1 MIGDTTATG
10 RGPAPGLLLL
20 EAVWPAT
27 LCAERAAAV
36 LRAVARCR
44 AEGDGGADFA
54 PHASSLRLRALAGQG
69 FEPVA
74 LAHSLSQGPLRAM
87 LQAALGARVA
97 LLADQC
103 WARCQYAP
111 AHAPPGHAAHG
122 WHQDGALHADFAAP
136 VPQAPLRLL
145 TCWVALTRCGDD
157 APSLE
162 LLRRP
167 PSRLLQPAELAHEQV
182 RRDHADADFVRL
194 RLEPGQ
200 GLLFGGD
207 WLHRTHVHAGMRSD
221 RVSLELRFVAA
232 DEVSP
237 RLRGERIV
245 ALQGR

>member
-1 MIGDTTATG
+1 MTATG

-44 AEGDGGADFA
+44 AEADGGADFA
-54 PHASSLRLRALAGQG
+54 PHASSLRLRALAGHG
-69 FEPVA
+69 LEPVA
-74 LAHSLSQGPLRAM
+74 LAQSLWQGQLRAM
-87 LQAALGARVA
+87 LHAALGARIA

-111 AHAPPGHAAHG
+111 ARAPQGHAAHG
-122 WHQDGALHADFAAP
+122 WHQDGALHADFATAA
-136 VPQAPLRLL
+136 PQAPLRLV
-145 TCWVALTRCGDD
+145 TCWIALTRCGDD

-162 LLRRP
+162 LLRHP
-167 PSRLLQPAELAHEQV
+167 LPRLLQPAELAQEQV
-182 RRDHADADFVRL
+182 RRGRADDDFVRL

-207 WLHRTHVHAGMRSD
+207 WLHRTHAHAGMRSD

-232 DEVSP
+232 DEASP

-245 ALQGR
+245 VLQER